1 VLCPQRLIVSSHL
14 VSLLAPVQHSPGSL
28 MRSRIS
34 CLAALDSVVY
44 ALFREE
50 RRMKLIGAFNLHRK
64 SGYPPATLRCHASLG
79 TRNSHLTKS

>member
-1 VLCPQRLIVSSHL
+1 
-14 VSLLAPVQHSPGSL
+14 

-64 SGYPPATLRCHASLG
+64 SGYPGFPASQPSTALFMRFSVKKGA
-79 TRNSHLTKS
+79 